1 MFKAPAARFHSES
14 LAWSFHDRCLKAHM
28 VILGDAAEYW
38 VVTMAEAE
46 RLMKAGYEAA
56 QR

>member
-1 MFKAPAARFHSES
+1 
-14 LAWSFHDRCLKAHM
+14 M
-28 VILGDAAEYW
+28 VILGDAEEFW

-46 RLMKAGYEAA
+46 RLIKAGYEPA